1 MITITEELKQA
12 VSEIKPAMVATASKE
27 GQPNVSPKGSLR
39 VLDDQHLVFVDI
51 RSPQTVKNLK
61 ENPYLSMMGLDSG
74 TRKGWRVWG
83 KADEILTSGDL
94 FDRFVNEYEGKKI
107 NHVVKVSIEQA
118 LVQVF

>member
-12 VSEIKPAMVATASKE
+12 VAEIKPAMVATASKE

-39 VLDDQHLVFVDI
+39 VLDAQHLVFVDI

-83 KADEILTSGDL
+83 KATEILTSGDL
-94 FDRFVNEYEGKKI
+94 FDQFVREYKGKKI

-118 LVQVF
+118 SVF